1 MDDFDTS
8 PAHDTTEAKIEDP
21 ELPSAVGSQMV
32 RKALSTSPRRL
43 YQLHTTGSPADVLA
57 QLVVTAARHLDH
69 LHAQLANA
77 AQTAASTLTRVAA
90 GKTQINSLGV
100 LQNNATQ
107 IDILAARRADAV
119 DRLKEVI
126 HAYGQVTAPH
136 DATAH
141 PTRRPGTT
149 PIRPS
154 AADAPPAR
162 AAHGR

>member
-1 MDDFDTS
+1 M
-8 PAHDTTEAKIEDP
+8 
-21 ELPSAVGSQMV
+21 LPSAVGSQMV
-32 RKALSTSPRRL
+32 SEALSTSPRRL
-43 YQLHTTGSPADVLA
+43 YQRHTASSPADILA
-57 QLVVTAARHLDH
+57 QLVVTAAHRLDH
-69 LHAQLANA
+69 LHAQLANS

-100 LQNNATQ
+100 LQNSATQ

-119 DRLKEVI
+119 DHLKEVI
-126 HAYGQVTAPH
+126 HAYQQVAAPH

-141 PTRRPGTT
+141 STHRPGTT

-154 AADAPPAR
+154 TADAPPVR